1 MSGLPSVVRLI
12 VWAVLASA
20 LSMAAYRLTSPQQ
33 ALQRIRR
40 RRGEVQDRL
49 KAYDGAVSDAF
60 PMLGESLRLAFA
72 QLFRVL
78 APTAVAALPVLA
90 LLFWLDMAY
99 GYDFPAPGQD
109 VAIETDPAGV
119 PARLVPGPGESG
131 WAILLPQPSGAEQR
145 IELTAPV
152 PAIYKFQWWNTV
164 IANPAGYLPESAPV
178 ELVEL
183 HLPAREHLELGP
195 DWARAWYV
203 PFLVVLFASSL
214 AIKLGFRII

>member
-1 MSGLPSVVRLI
+1 MSGLPSVVRLT

-60 PMLGESLRLAFA
+60 PMLRESLRLAFA

-90 LLFWLDMAY
+90 LLF
-99 GYDFPAPGQD
+99 
-109 VAIETDPAGV
+109 
-119 PARLVPGPGESG
+119 
-131 WAILLPQPSGAEQR
+131 
-145 IELTAPV
+145 
-152 PAIYKFQWWNTV
+152 
-164 IANPAGYLPESAPV
+164 
-178 ELVEL
+178 
-183 HLPAREHLELGP
+183 
-195 DWARAWYV
+195 
-203 PFLVVLFASSL
+203 
-214 AIKLGFRII
+214 